1 MRASKT
7 RGVVGQVASIVL
19 VTVVLT
25 CGVYAADVDVTD
37 WGTVAALQA
46 GWVVDRMLVFHNA
59 PLKNPDNCPITTNG
73 YIVNETD
80 PGRQTFY
87 AMLISAVMSRKQV
100 AFVVSGCFEQRPR
113 IVSVSIK

>member
-1 MRASKT
+1 MRAS
-7 RGVVGQVASIVL
+7 RARSVVGQVASIVL
-19 VTVVLT
+19 VTAALT
-25 CGVYAADVDVTD
+25 CGVYAANAVTD
-37 WGTVAALQA
+37 WGTVEALQA

-59 PLKNPDNCPITTNG
+59 PLKNPDNCSITTNG

-87 AMLISAVMSRKQV
+87 AMLISAVIGKKQV

-113 IVSVSIK
+113 IVSVSIR